1 MEENHKL
8 EKEPSRIFAQGLCWN
23 KLFWIFLIASV
34 FGVYYEQILNFV
46 THYLRDGSIYWQ
58 IRRGVIYGPL
68 SPIYGIGAVL
78 MVYFL
83 LRKKRS
89 IWKMFVIGSLIGGT
103 FEYGMSYLQE
113 VFTGTISWDYSHHF
127 MNIGGRTT
135 FPFILVWGLFSI
147 VLVKVLYP
155 KISTVIEKIPYRV
168 GERLTK
174 ILMVLVCLDCL
185 ISLLAVARQTLRN
198 HEIPP
203 LTPIDT
209 LLDYW
214 YPDEMLEKCYPN
226 MKSSK

>member
-1 MEENHKL
+1 MANKTWCNLWSIESNLRYRCRFNGLLFITKKKVNLENVCHWQSHRRHIRIWNEL
-8 EKEPSRIFAQGLCWN
+8 FTRSVYWHHILGLLPSF
-23 KLFWIFLIASV
+23 
-34 FGVYYEQILNFV
+34 YEYRWPNDI
-46 THYLRDGSIYWQ
+46 
-58 IRRGVIYGPL
+58 P
-68 SPIYGIGAVL
+68 
-78 MVYFL
+78 
-83 LRKKRS
+83 
-89 IWKMFVIGSLIGGT
+89 
-103 FEYGMSYLQE
+103 
-113 VFTGTISWDYSHHF
+113 F
-127 MNIGGRTT
+127 M
-135 FPFILVWGLFSI
+135 LVWGLFSI

-214 YPDEMLEKCYPN
+214 YPDEMLENCYPN
-226 MKSSK
+226 MKFSK